1 MFDSGKVAIVT
12 GIGPGM
18 GASIAA
24 GFASQGVDV
33 ALAARRPE
41 RLQAEAEKIRALGR
55 EPLVFPLDITD
66 QQGCRDLVAATVERF
81 GGVDFVVQN
90 AHDEGDWTFCI
101 DADLDRWRQVFEVN
115 FFGALGLVQ
124 AAFPEMRKRG
134 EGAIVLI
141 SSGAAINA
149 PPAMAPYAA
158 SKAALGSL
166 TRSLAKELGGFGI
179 RTNAVLLGATA
190 GDTLDAAAI
199 KVSQLEGITPG
210 QWMVNRSREYALGYI
225 PTPDECAGAV
235 LFLCSQFGKSI
246 TGQQIAVNN
255 GQWM

>member
-1 MFDSGKVAIVT
+1 MFAEGKVAIVT

-18 GASIAA
+18 GSSIAE
-24 GFASQGVDV
+24 GFARLGVDV
-33 ALAARRPE
+33 AIAARRRE
-41 RLQAEAEKIRALGR
+41 RLEAAADRIRALGR
-55 EPLVFPLDITD
+55 EPLIFPLDITD
-66 QQGCRDLVAATVERF
+66 EQGRRDFVSATVERF
-81 GGVDFVVQN
+81 GGVDFLVQN
-90 AHDEGDWTFCI
+90 AHDEGDWSFCV
-101 DADLDRWRQVFEVN
+101 DAEFERWRRVFEVN

-124 AAFPEMRKRG
+124 AVVPEMRKRG
-134 EGAIVLI
+134 QGSIVMI
-141 SSGAAINA
+141 SSGAAVDA

-166 TRSLAKELGGFGI
+166 TRSLAKELGSLKI

-190 GDTLDAAAI
+190 GETLDAASI
-199 KVSQLEGITPG
+199 KVSQLEGLTPE
-210 QWMVNRSREYALGYI
+210 QWLETKKREYALGEI

-235 LFLCSQFGKSI
+235 MFLCSDYGKSI